1 MNLELNLSL
10 IKHLLIHFILAA
22 LSGLLCSYIF
32 QGPLLLGLLSGIIGG
47 FLIDLDHVLEY
58 FIVFG
63 LKFNISSFFKSHQFL
78 KSDKIYLVF
87 HALEYFPLI
96 ILLAYIFR
104 FNALLSFVLITL
116 AMSGLVHLLSD
127 CVINNYPLK
136 NYSIIYRASRNFSAL
151 KLLRAHQWEN
161 NLKMKR
167 ELGL

>member
-1 MNLELNLSL
+1 MNINLNISL
-10 IKHLLIHFILAA
+10 AKHLLIHFIIAA
-22 LSGLLCSYIF
+22 LSGILCSYIF
-32 QGPLLLGLLSGIIGG
+32 KGPVLLGLLIGIMGG

-87 HALEYFPLI
+87 HAFEYFSVLI
-96 ILLAYIFR
+96 VLSYFFR
-104 FNALLSFVLITL
+104 HNQFLSFVLITL